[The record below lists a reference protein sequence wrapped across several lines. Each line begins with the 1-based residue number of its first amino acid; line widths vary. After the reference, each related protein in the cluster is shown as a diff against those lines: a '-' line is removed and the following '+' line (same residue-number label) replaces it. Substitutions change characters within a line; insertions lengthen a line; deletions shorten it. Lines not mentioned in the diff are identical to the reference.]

1 MEAKKVYDIALSV
14 NACVRSNTR
23 ADVAWLVSSDPK
35 FENPMFEALAI
46 TPGGGKIGNLLSSA
60 FDGELIEVATRK
72 LPTGRIIKK
81 ELSDIE
87 STITSIPRG
96 TQLKFALLP
105 SGLIDPDI
113 WQAFLDRESIAII
126 CHIKGDE
133 IIRADYYTSVSIVAA
148 EPDVIE
154 NFNKNQSMSL
164 DLGDRILTIY
174 HPVTKLVIAGN
185 NEIADAL
192 ASAASNL
199 GWSVSVDARPSM
211 FAGLTAGLSAMD
223 GAVIMGHDVESSSK
237 CLSYALE
244 SAAGYIGALGS
255 MKMQESRADWL
266 AYRDI
271 TDLSRVHGPAGIDIG
286 AKTPQEIAISILA
299 EAISVLKG
307 V

>member
-1 MEAKKVYDIALSV
+1 VFDIALTV

-23 ADVAWLVSSDPK
+23 ADIAWLISSEPF
-35 FENPMFEALAI
+35 FESAISDAIAI
-46 TPGGGKIGNLLSSA
+46 TPGGGRIGNLLSSA
-60 FDGELIEVATRK
+60 FDGELIEVAKRK
-72 LPTGRIIKK
+72 LPTGRIVKR
-81 ELSDIE
+81 EVSAFD
-87 STITSIPRG
+87 STISSIPQG
-96 TQLKFALLP
+96 TKLKFALLP
-105 SGLIDPDI
+105 SGLIDADI
-113 WQAFLDRESIAII
+113 WQAFLDRESIAVV
-126 CHIKGDE
+126 CHLNGEE
-133 IIRADYYTSVSIVAA
+133 IVKADYYTSVSIVAA

-154 NFNKNQSMSL
+154 NFNQNKSMTV

-185 NEIADAL
+185 SDIAQAL
-192 ASAASNL
+192 ALAATNL

-211 FAGLTAGLSAMD
+211 FAGLAAGLSSMD
-223 GAVIMGHDVESSSK
+223 CAVIMGHDVESSSK

-255 MKMQESRADWL
+255 LKMQESREDWL

-271 TDLSRVHGPAGIDIG
+271 TDLSRVHGPAGFNIG
-286 AKTPQEIAISILA
+286 AKTPQEIAISVLA

>member
-1 MEAKKVYDIALSV
+1 MFDIALTV

-23 ADVAWLVSSDPK
+23 ADIAWLISSEPF
-35 FENPMFEALAI
+35 FESAISDAIAI

-60 FDGELIEVATRK
+60 FDGELIEVAKRK
-72 LPTGRIIKK
+72 LPTGRIVKR
-81 ELSDIE
+81 EVSAFD
-87 STITSIPRG
+87 STISSIPQE
-96 TQLKFALLP
+96 TKLKFALLP
-105 SGLIDPDI
+105 SGLIDADI
-113 WQAFLDRESIAII
+113 WQAFLDRESIAIV
-126 CHIKGDE
+126 CHLNGEE
-133 IIRADYYTSVSIVAA
+133 IVKADYYTSVSIVAA

-154 NFNKNQSMSL
+154 NFNQNKSMTV

-185 NEIADAL
+185 SDIAQAL
-192 ASAASNL
+192 ALAATNL

-211 FAGLTAGLSAMD
+211 FAGLAAGLSSMD
-223 GAVIMGHDVESSSK
+223 CAVIMGHDVESSSK

-255 MKMQESRADWL
+255 LKMQESREDWL

-271 TDLSRVHGPAGIDIG
+271 TDLSRVHGPAGFNIG
-286 AKTPQEIAISILA
+286 AKTPQEIAISVLA

>member
-1 MEAKKVYDIALSV
+1 MFDIALTV

-23 ADVAWLVSSDPK
+23 ADIAWLISSEPF
-35 FENPMFEALAI
+35 FESAISDAIAI

-60 FDGELIEVATRK
+60 FDGELIEVAKRK
-72 LPTGRIIKK
+72 LPTGRIVKR
-81 ELSDIE
+81 EVSAFD
-87 STITSIPRG
+87 STISSIPQG
-96 TQLKFALLP
+96 TKLKFALLP
-105 SGLIDPDI
+105 SGLIDADI
-113 WQAFLDRESIAII
+113 WQAFLDRESIAIV
-126 CHIKGDE
+126 CHLNGEE
-133 IIRADYYTSVSIVAA
+133 IVKADYYTSVSIVAA

-154 NFNKNQSMSL
+154 NFNQNKSMTV

-185 NEIADAL
+185 SDIAQAL
-192 ASAASNL
+192 ALAATNL

-211 FAGLTAGLSAMD
+211 FAGLAAGLSSMD
-223 GAVIMGHDVESSSK
+223 CAVIMGHDVESSSK

-255 MKMQESRADWL
+255 LKMQESREDWL

-271 TDLSRVHGPAGIDIG
+271 TDLSRVHGPAGFNIG
-286 AKTPQEIAISILA
+286 AKTPQEIAISVLA

>member
-1 MEAKKVYDIALSV
+1 MFDIALTV

-23 ADVAWLVSSDPK
+23 ADIAWLISSEPF
-35 FENPMFEALAI
+35 FESAISDAIAI

-60 FDGELIEVATRK
+60 FDGELIEVAKRK
-72 LPTGRIIKK
+72 LPTGRIVKR
-81 ELSDIE
+81 EVSAFD
-87 STITSIPRG
+87 STISSIPQG
-96 TQLKFALLP
+96 TKLKFALLP
-105 SGLIDPDI
+105 SGLIDADI
-113 WQAFLDRESIAII
+113 WQAFLDRESIAVV
-126 CHIKGDE
+126 CHLNGEE
-133 IIRADYYTSVSIVAA
+133 IVKADYYTSVSIVAA

-154 NFNKNQSMSL
+154 NFNQNKSMTV

-185 NEIADAL
+185 SDIAQAL
-192 ASAASNL
+192 ALAATNL

-211 FAGLTAGLSAMD
+211 FAGLAAGLSSMD
-223 GAVIMGHDVESSSK
+223 CAVIMGHDVESSSK

-255 MKMQESRADWL
+255 LKMQESREDWL

-271 TDLSRVHGPAGIDIG
+271 TDLSRVHGPAGFNIG
-286 AKTPQEIAISILA
+286 AKTPQEIAISVLA

>member
-1 MEAKKVYDIALSV
+1 MFDIALTV

-23 ADVAWLVSSDPK
+23 ADIAWLISSEPF
-35 FENPMFEALAI
+35 FESAISDAIAI
-46 TPGGGKIGNLLSSA
+46 TPGGGRIGNLLSSA
-60 FDGELIEVATRK
+60 FDGELIEVAKRK
-72 LPTGRIIKK
+72 LPTGRIVKR
-81 ELSDIE
+81 EVSAFD
-87 STITSIPRG
+87 STISSIPQG
-96 TQLKFALLP
+96 TKLKFALLP
-105 SGLIDPDI
+105 SGLIDADI
-113 WQAFLDRESIAII
+113 WQAFLDRESIAVV
-126 CHIKGDE
+126 CHLNGEE
-133 IIRADYYTSVSIVAA
+133 IVKADYYTSVSIVAA

-154 NFNKNQSMSL
+154 NFNQNKSMTV

-185 NEIADAL
+185 SDIAQAL
-192 ASAASNL
+192 ALAATNL

-211 FAGLTAGLSAMD
+211 FAGLAAGLSSMD
-223 GAVIMGHDVESSSK
+223 CAVIMGHDVESSSK

-255 MKMQESRADWL
+255 LKMQESREDWL

-271 TDLSRVHGPAGIDIG
+271 TDLSRVHGPAGFNIG
-286 AKTPQEIAISILA
+286 AKTPQEIAISVLA

>member
-1 MEAKKVYDIALSV
+1 M

-23 ADVAWLVSSDPK
+23 ADVAWLVSSEPF
-35 FENPMFEALAI
+35 FENAISDAIAI
-46 TPGGGKIGNLLSSA
+46 TPGGGKIGNLLGST
-60 FDGELIEVATRK
+60 FDGELIEVAKRK
-72 LPTGRIIKK
+72 LPTGRIVKR
-81 ELSDIE
+81 EVSAFE
-87 STITSIPRG
+87 STISSIPQG
-96 TQLKFALLP
+96 TILKFALLP

-113 WQAFLDRESIAII
+113 WQACLDRESIAIV
-126 CHIKGDE
+126 CHLKDVE
-133 IIRADYYTSVSIVAA
+133 IVTADYYTSVSIVAA

-154 NFNKNQSMSL
+154 IFNKNKSMTVN
-164 DLGDRILTIY
+164 LGDRILTIY

-185 NEIADAL
+185 SDIAQAL
-192 ASAASNL
+192 ALAATNL

-211 FAGLTAGLSAMD
+211 FAGLAAGLSPMD
-223 GAVIMGHDVESSSK
+223 CAVIMGHDVESSSK

-255 MKMQESRADWL
+255 LKMQESREDWL

-271 TDLSRVHGPAGIDIG
+271 TDLSRVHGPAGFNIG
-286 AKTPQEIAISILA
+286 AKTPQEIAISVLA

>member
-1 MEAKKVYDIALSV
+1 VFDIALTV

-23 ADVAWLVSSDPK
+23 ADIAWLISSEPF
-35 FENPMFEALAI
+35 FESAISDAIAI

-60 FDGELIEVATRK
+60 FDGELIEVAKRK
-72 LPTGRIIKK
+72 LPTGRIVKR
-81 ELSDIE
+81 EVSAFD
-87 STITSIPRG
+87 STISSIPQG
-96 TQLKFALLP
+96 TKLKFALLP
-105 SGLIDPDI
+105 SGLIDADI
-113 WQAFLDRESIAII
+113 WQAFLDRESIAIV
-126 CHIKGDE
+126 CHLNGEE
-133 IIRADYYTSVSIVAA
+133 IVKADYYTSVSIVAA

-154 NFNKNQSMSL
+154 NFNQNKSITV

-185 NEIADAL
+185 SDIAQAL
-192 ASAASNL
+192 ALAATNL

-211 FAGLTAGLSAMD
+211 FAGLAAGLSSMD
-223 GAVIMGHDVESSSK
+223 CAVIMGHDVESSSK

-255 MKMQESRADWL
+255 LKMQESREDWL

-271 TDLSRVHGPAGIDIG
+271 TDLSRVHGPAGFNIG
-286 AKTPQEIAISILA
+286 AKTPQEIAISVLA